1 MSKKN
6 VSVVLKQD
14 VPTLGKSGEVVEVA
28 SGYARNYL
36 FPRSIASRVT
46 AGILKTVELRRAQ
59 EEQRLKDEKAL
70 AESRKTALETINR
83 YVVKVTVGENDQIFG
98 TITSQDVAEV
108 VESVSGIAID
118 RRGITLDDVKTT
130 GVYPVSI
137 RLHSDVTAQI
147 DIQVTPE

>member
-6 VSVVLKQD
+6 VSVVLRQD
-14 VPTLGKSGEVVEVA
+14 IPSLGKSGDVVDVT

-36 FPRSIASRVT
+36 FPRSLASRTT
-46 AGILKTVELRRAQ
+46 AGVLKTVELRRQQ

-83 YVVKVTVGENDQIFG
+83 YVVKATVGEGEQIFG
-98 TITSQDVAEV
+98 TITAQDVADV
-108 VESVSGIAID
+108 VESVSGIAVD
-118 RRGITLDDVKTT
+118 RRGITLDDVKKT

-137 RLHSDVTAQI
+137 RLHSEVTATI
-147 DIQVTPE
+147 RIQVTPE